1 MKNSSNPKHLFAA
14 LCAAAVSAFAV
25 VTVDESR
32 LLPGSVLHFG
42 DASKSGWIW
51 NADEKIKN
59 GGESFYR
66 LSFVLEDEVEDARFL
81 IRFDDSGHFTLNGK
95 IVAPSTT
102 WDTEGGLKNGTPT
115 FAKGLVKGRNVLAA
129 YDKNGAAQAGMIF
142 LGEIRLR
149 NGKAVFLHSDRTVKA
164 AAKAPVG
171 WDSPDFD
178 DSQWKTA
185 AWIGDAKCWPWGERG
200 GMDAFMTLGEL
211 ARYERE
217 EETGRSL
224 PTGIENEPEPVVK
237 IVYDGN
243 RPKISFN
250 GELMEPDFNLI
261 GPKQPW
267 RATQLMR
274 FAAAGI
280 HFHKIQY
287 ESGAFWKDE
296 GVYDFSCFDKEARR
310 ILRLDPQAKLM
321 LSFRLTMEGWC
332 RKHPGEEIKYAD
344 YTTKY
349 GGHES
354 YGCPLRPSPAS
365 AAFREECSR
374 LFAALGEYVRSM
386 PWGKRVF
393 AVQPHWGIYTE
404 WHMYGMARS
413 PDISRPMVE
422 AFHRYLGGRYA
433 KESPPMVA
441 ERRAE
446 NGFVLNAVTQ
456 RKTIDY
462 YNCMAEEVA
471 ALLLHCARAIKRSV
485 PGRLVGAYYGY
496 VLTGQPPEG
505 ANVLLDR
512 VLASPDIDFLSDPP
526 EYIGEIRRAGGAFHH
541 RSIPSMFVSHG
552 KLPMLEDDTRYFNI
566 KPWENVAYTLQSD
579 AESRAVMR
587 RNYLS
592 KLFDLCGVQYCDP
605 ASRAGLRPGMFDDP
619 TVLDALAESKRVVAE
634 IGAVDAE
641 TGNEVAYVI
650 RPRDRFRTDPQAKES
665 AKALRSIY
673 NFNTAAMF
681 ASGVPFDILE
691 HCEWERRKSMYKLS
705 LHLDLDNPVVRTAA
719 EWAKFFREK
728 GIEPM
733 AEPGDV
739 VRRRGGLVM
748 LHTAKAGRHVLRLPG
763 AADVRWQELFSGG
776 DFASGVVALDTDG
789 PFTWIFK
796 KGN

>member
-1 MKNSSNPKHLFAA
+1 MHKNNISICVAA
-14 LCAAAVSAFAV
+14 MLCMVVLHAMGAVQ
-25 VTVDESR
+25 
-32 LLPGSVLHFG
+32 LMPGSVLHYG
-42 DASKSGWIW
+42 DASQSGWIW

-66 LSFVLEDEVEDARFL
+66 LPFVLDDEVEDARFL

-95 IVAPSTT
+95 RVAPSAT
-102 WDTEGGLKNGTPT
+102 WDTEGGRKNGTSS

-149 NGKAVFLHSDRTVKA
+149 NGKTVFLHSDRAVKA
-164 AAKAPVG
+164 SAKAPAG
-171 WDSPDFD
+171 WENPDFD
-178 DSQWKTA
+178 DAQWKPA

-200 GMDAFMTLGEL
+200 GMDAFMTSEEL

-217 EETGRSL
+217 EESGRSL
-224 PTGIENEPEPVVK
+224 PIGIETEPEPVAR

-267 RATQLMR
+267 RATQLLR

-287 ESGAFWKDE
+287 ESGAFWKDD
-296 GVYDFSCFDKEARR
+296 GVYDFSSFDKEARR
-310 ILRLDPQAKLM
+310 ILKLDPQAKLM
-321 LSFRLTMEGWC
+321 LAFRLTMDGWC
-332 RKHPGEEIKYAD
+332 RKHPGEEIAYAD

-349 GGHES
+349 DGHES

-365 AAFREECSR
+365 TAFRTECSH
-374 LFAALGEYVRSM
+374 LFEALGEYVRSK

-393 AVQPHWGIYTE
+393 AIQPHWGIYTE
-404 WHMYGMARS
+404 WHMYGMDRS
-413 PDISRPMVE
+413 PDVSRPMTE
-422 AFHRYLGGRYA
+422 AFHRYLGGKYA
-433 KESPPMVA
+433 NESPPTTG
-441 ERRAE
+441 ERRAKK
-446 NGFVLNAVTQ
+446 GFVLDPVAD
-456 RKTIDY
+456 RKVIDY

-471 ALLLHCARAIKRSV
+471 ALLVHCAKEVKRSL

-512 VLASPDIDFLSDPP
+512 VLASPYIDFLSDPP
-526 EYIGEIRRAGGAFHH
+526 EYLGEIRRAGGAFHH
-541 RSIPSMFVSHG
+541 RSIPSMFAIRG
-552 KLPMLEDDTRYFNI
+552 KLSMLEDDTRYFNI
-566 KPWENVAYTLQSD
+566 KPWENVPYTLQSD

-619 TVLDALAESKRVVAE
+619 TVLDALAESKAVLAKV
-634 IGAVDAE
+634 GAVSAE
-641 TGNEVAYVI
+641 TDNEVAYVV
-650 RPRDRFRTDPQAKES
+650 RLRDRFRTDRQTKDGAKNLR
-665 AKALRSIY
+665 ALY
-673 NFNTAAMF
+673 NFNTAAMY

-691 HCEWERRKSMYKLS
+691 YGDWEGRKDAYRLS
-705 LHLDLDNPVVRTAA
+705 VHLDLDHPVTRTAA
-719 EWAKFFREK
+719 EWAKFFREN

-748 LHTAKAGRHVLRLPG
+748 LHTARNGRHVLRLPG
-763 AADVRWQELFSGG
+763 ADGEVWTELFIGKTFVSG
-776 DFASGVVALDTDG
+776 SVSLDSDG
-789 PFTWIFK
+789 PQTWLFK
-796 KGN
+796 RTRP